1 MDKCLDMVFFGASDM
16 DSDKDPDK
24 LKSLTLD
31 SDWGPTQPGVYDKL
45 HRIYRDFDEIGH
57 VIRQEY
63 EDGPNKVAI
72 ILMTKTKYALNPGQ
86 KRTKIGNS

>member
-1 MDKCLDMVFFGASDM
+1 MIWLSLSRILLYESKSIEVKTSLQGVPQRSADMDKCLDMVFFGTSDM

-31 SDWGPTQPGVYDKL
+31 SDWGPTQQGVYDKL

-57 VIRQEY
+57 VI
-63 EDGPNKVAI
+63 
-72 ILMTKTKYALNPGQ
+72 
-86 KRTKIGNS
+86 